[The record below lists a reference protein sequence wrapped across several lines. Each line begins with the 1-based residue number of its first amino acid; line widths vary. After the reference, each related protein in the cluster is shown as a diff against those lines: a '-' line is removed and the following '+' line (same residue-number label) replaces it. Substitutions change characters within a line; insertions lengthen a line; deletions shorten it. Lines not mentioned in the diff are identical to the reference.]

1 MNSEYGKEQFMETIP
16 KSMFEV
22 NDIVKRYSNLHNGF
36 FKSSWLKFIPGLAK
50 PIDYGHHFKN
60 LSGLSE
66 RLQGI
71 ENALKEDNEFES
83 PFGNYVHAL
92 LETVLFLQGM
102 SQKLLEKSRGASDY
116 TDQAY
121 RDDTDKYNKLAADFR
136 SLAAVFNKTL
146 AMD

>member
-1 MNSEYGKEQFMETIP
+1 METIP

-22 NDIVKRYSNLHNGF
+22 NDIMKRYSNIHNGF

-50 PIDYGHHFKN
+50 PIDYGLHLKN

-66 RLQGI
+66 RLRGI
-71 ENALKEDNEFES
+71 ENGLKEDNEFES
-83 PFGNYVHAL
+83 AFGNYVHAL

-102 SQKLLEKSRGASDY
+102 SRKLLEKSQGASGY